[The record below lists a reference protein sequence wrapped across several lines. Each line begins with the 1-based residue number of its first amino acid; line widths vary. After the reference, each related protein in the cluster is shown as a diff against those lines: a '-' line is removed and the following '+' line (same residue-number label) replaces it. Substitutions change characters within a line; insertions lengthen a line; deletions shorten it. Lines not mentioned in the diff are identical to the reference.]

1 MAKAW
6 LSINGLYNYDPHIF
20 DDVRFP
26 GIENAEDKQLA
37 IDKILLDCAEL
48 PLIYTD
54 PVMMRRA
61 LVLWSAN
68 HYQAWER
75 ILTAL
80 TEEYNPIHNYDRNE
94 TWTDTGESTAGVMG
108 YNSTK
113 FTDANKVNTGNT
125 RTGHAYG
132 NIGVT
137 TSAQMIEQEIDIR
150 TRQTMLDI
158 VVDSFKSEFCVMV
171 Y

>member
-20 DDVRFP
+20 DDVAFP
-26 GIENAEDKQLA
+26 GIDEPAAKQLV
-37 IDKILLDCAEL
+37 IEKILLDCAEL
-48 PLIYTD
+48 PLVYSD
-54 PVMMRRA
+54 PFMMHRA
-61 LVLWSAN
+61 LSIWSN
-68 HYQAWER
+68 THYDAWER
-75 ILTAL
+75 ISRAL

-150 TRQTMLDI
+150 TRQTMADI
-158 VVDSFKSEFCVMV
+158 IVDSFKSEFCVMV